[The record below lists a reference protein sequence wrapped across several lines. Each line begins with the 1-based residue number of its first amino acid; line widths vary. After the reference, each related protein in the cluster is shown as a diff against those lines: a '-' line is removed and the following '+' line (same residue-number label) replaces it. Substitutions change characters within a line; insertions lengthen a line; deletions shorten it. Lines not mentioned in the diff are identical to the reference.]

1 MSHGASFDVWMEN
14 RELGKHG
21 LRGHSSGPENLHGV
35 KNAIRRGDLHDC
47 VCASDVP
54 VRVSVVLVETLPMEE
69 EQHEEM
75 CDVGKRQGR
84 HFPCPEQ

>member
-14 RELGKHG
+14 RELGKHV
-21 LRGHSSGPENLHGV
+21 LRGHSSGQENLYGV

-54 VRVSVVLVETLPMEE
+54 VRVSAVLVETLPMEE
-69 EQHEEM
+69 QHEET